1 MYVAFADGCTDTCA
15 SNSNSTPEDSR
26 SRLGSVYYLGSGP
39 SLFESV
45 GELAAFEIED
55 GE

>member
-1 MYVAFADGCTDTCA
+1 MAFADGCGDACA
-15 SNSNSTPEDSR
+15 SSNNSTPEDSR
-26 SRLGSVYYLGSGP
+26 GRLGAVYYLGSGP

-45 GELAAFEIED
+45 GDLVEFEIEE